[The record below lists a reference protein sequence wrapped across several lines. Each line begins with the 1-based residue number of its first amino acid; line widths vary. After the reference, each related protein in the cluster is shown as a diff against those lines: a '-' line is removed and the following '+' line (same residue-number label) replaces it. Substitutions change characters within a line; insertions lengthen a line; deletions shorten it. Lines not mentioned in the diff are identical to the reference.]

1 VNPRFATVLIL
12 CVAEKVLS
20 EPFQGI
26 IRATDVRQTQVDQ
39 VEMYKCFRPGDIIR
53 AEVVLD
59 NKSHIESVT
68 IELNKISSLTSLTK
82 LFVCFLILFIVTK
95 TDISRKLAF
104 ILSFNSQE

>member
-26 IRATDVRQTQVDQ
+26 IRAADVRQTQVDQ

-53 AEVVLD
+53 AEVVL
-59 NKSHIESVT
+59 NKNS
-68 IELNKISSLTSLTK
+68 TSRVL
-82 LFVCFLILFIVTK
+82 
-95 TDISRKLAF
+95 
-104 ILSFNSQE
+104 